1 MLKKAAS
8 GVLAILPYSRTPC
21 TLRASKWLRP
31 CWTDFFEHSLQ
42 LMMAVSSWACICHG
56 NEIFNSLIKRVQS
69 SLTNFLLAEVH
80 LKFIEFIETDN
91 IHLPLDD
98 TSQNMT
104 NICRR
109 IQRVI
114 LIGILLLLFALFS
127 ACNHHPQGR
136 HSTKAQPPLVEQ
148 QLLSTVKNAETL
160 GQGNPLLLSSIYSL
174 ANFYQDRKEYDKAA
188 AQYERA
194 LHIKEE
200 MSGPDHPDI
209 AAILQR
215 YARLLQEANRP
226 TEAANHLARANAIL
240 ARSSPPPV
248 SQ

>member
-1 MLKKAAS
+1 VNNGLS
-8 GVLAILPYSRTPC
+8 Y
-21 TLRASKWLRP
+21 
-31 CWTDFFEHSLQ
+31 
-42 LMMAVSSWACICHG
+42 
-56 NEIFNSLIKRVQS
+56 
-69 SLTNFLLAEVH
+69 FLLAEVH
-80 LKFIEFIETDN
+80 LKFIEFIETNN

-104 NICRR
+104 KVCHR

-114 LIGILLLLFALFS
+114 LLGSLILLFALFS

-136 HSTKAQPPLVEQ
+136 HNTKAQPPLVEQ
-148 QLLSTVKNAETL
+148 QLLSTIKNAEGL
-160 GQGNPLLLSSIYSL
+160 GKGNPLLLSSIYSL
-174 ANFYQDRKEYDKAA
+174 ANFYHERKEYDKAA
-188 AQYERA
+188 EQYQRA

-200 MSGPDHPDI
+200 ISGPDHPDI

-226 TEAANHLARANAIL
+226 TEAANLLARANAIL
-240 ARSSPPPV
+240 AHSSPPSV